1 MPEQQI
7 TAVILAATE
16 RGGMGSDYFENKT
29 RHLLPLAGKPL
40 IQHLIETA
48 DKCEGIGK
56 KRIIIEETVEQNE
69 KKKPCEEVY
78 KSIFGDRIGKDIELV
93 GQDSLTQV
101 GTFGAVKRFI
111 EEDKKEDIFPIL
123 VLYGDTLVEEKFLEH
138 IIDQYYNE
146 QQNSRIVWGF
156 VESKKKIDKFVIT
169 EQSED
174 KNNDFWRINGNDII
188 NIFEHPILRRDESY
202 DFLRDT
208 GIIVISKDAWN
219 DIHKLIKRIHRPS
232 SIGLFSFPNILKQA
246 LVFKDIDREDI
257 KNVDIKI
264 TGIVASEDPEY
275 PHWNEAN
282 YPWEI
287 LELNKIKIS
296 NVVKDAKWNGKKE
309 KSILIREDAE
319 WTKEQ
324 EEEIGQKTILVQG
337 DVKFAMSN
345 GARIKGPCILGKNTE
360 NQDFAIHDYA
370 IIENSYVGD
379 GCKIGNHT
387 SIIDSTLVKDVRV
400 NHDAVIEKS
409 IIMENSVICY
419 HAEVLHSIVGKEVM
433 MGSGVKTPCQRL
445 KNVDG
450 KPSYQWVT
458 YFSDIGIKR
467 TEKFGAI
474 IGDYCQ
480 IGSGTVI
487 HPGRRVGKRSKIYA
501 NCEILKNIKPS
512 SDIRNKDMI
521 EGYD

>member
-111 EEDKKEDIFPIL
+111 DEDKKEDIFPIL

-146 QQNSRIVWGF
+146 QQDSRIVWGF

-208 GIIVISKDAWN
+208 GVIVISEDAWK
-219 DIHKLIKRIHRPS
+219 DILKLIKRIHRPS

-246 LVFKDIDREDI
+246 LVFKDTDI
-257 KNVDIKI
+257 KEIKGVGI
-264 TGIVASEDPEY
+264 EIRGIVSSED
-275 PHWNEAN
+275 HWHEAN

-287 LELNKIKIS
+287 LELNKTKILDL
-296 NVVKDAKWNGKKE
+296 VKGRTWTGKEEKEIRQKRIFVPKEVESKNGQLE
-309 KSILIREDAE
+309 KVEF
-319 WTKEQ
+319 T
-324 EEEIGQKTILVQG
+324 
-337 DVKFAMSN
+337 MSN
-345 GARIKGPCILGKNTE
+345 GARIKGPCILGKNIV
-360 NQDFAIHDYA
+360 IHDYA
-370 IIENSYVGD
+370 IIENSYIGD
-379 GCKIGNHT
+379 GCNIGNHT

-445 KNVDG
+445 KNVDR
-450 KPSYQWVT
+450 KPVYPWVT

>member
-1 MPEQQI
+1 M
-7 TAVILAATE
+7 
-16 RGGMGSDYFENKT
+16 
-29 RHLLPLAGKPL
+29 
-40 IQHLIETA
+40 
-48 DKCEGIGK
+48 
-56 KRIIIEETVEQNE
+56 
-69 KKKPCEEVY
+69 
-78 KSIFGDRIGKDIELV
+78 
-93 GQDSLTQV
+93 
-101 GTFGAVKRFI
+101 GTFEAVRRYI

-123 VLYGDTLVEEKFLEH
+123 VLYGDTLVDEKFLER

-146 QQNSRIVWGF
+146 QQNSKIVWGF

-174 KNNDFWRINGNDII
+174 KNNDFWRINGNGIK

-208 GIIVISKDAWN
+208 GVIVISEDAWN
-219 DIHKLIKRIHRPS
+219 DILKLIKRIHRPS
-232 SIGLFSFPNILKQA
+232 SIGLFSFANILKQA
-246 LVFKDIDREDI
+246 LVFKDIDIEGI
-257 KNVDIKI
+257 KDVDIEI
-264 TGIVASEDPEY
+264 IGIVASEDPED
-275 PHWNEAN
+275 HWNEAN

-287 LELNKIKIS
+287 LELNKTKIS
-296 NVVKDAKWNGKKE
+296 DVVKDAKRTGEKE

-319 WTKEQ
+319 WTKEK
-324 EEEIGQKTILVQG
+324 EEEIGQKSILVQA
-337 DVKFAMSN
+337 DVKFTMSN
-345 GARIKGPCILGKNTE
+345 GARIKGPCVLGKNTE

-370 IIENSYVGD
+370 IIEHSYIGD

-409 IIMENSVICY
+409 VIMENSVICY

-445 KNVDG
+445 KNVEGFLFSIRTDIKHEEDFNKGVFSEVLKDAFKTYGYSVADNATITKRKENEWEISDEKMRKFFIRKEEG
-450 KPSYQWVT
+450 KLNISVDRKPVYPWVT